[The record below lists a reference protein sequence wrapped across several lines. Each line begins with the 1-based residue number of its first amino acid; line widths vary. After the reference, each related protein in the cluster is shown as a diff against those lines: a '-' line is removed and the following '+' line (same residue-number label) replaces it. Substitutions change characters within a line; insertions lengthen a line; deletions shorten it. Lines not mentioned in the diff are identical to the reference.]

1 MKSKKNSLI
10 WIVSLQLFL
19 ITIRHGEVIQQEI
32 NLYPNQLVNDH
43 KYNYSLPWK
52 QIVLD
57 KGKISAEDL

>member
-52 QIVLD
+52 QIVLG